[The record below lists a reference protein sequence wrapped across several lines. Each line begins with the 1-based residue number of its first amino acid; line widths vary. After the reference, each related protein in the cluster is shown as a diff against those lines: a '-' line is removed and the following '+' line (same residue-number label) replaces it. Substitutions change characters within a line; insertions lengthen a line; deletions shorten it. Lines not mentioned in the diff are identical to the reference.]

1 MSRLKHILPAVA
13 VGGLLTLTATT
24 PASADGGWW
33 YSRDNPTGAKAY
45 FKEHGDKVT
54 VCDIDKDGY
63 KALVQVM
70 TGNGDLAYQFHDN
83 YDDGKCT
90 SESARSGYDLFED
103 RTYKFRV
110 CIVKIGTR
118 PMDCSSIKSVLNDR

>member
-1 MSRLKHILPAVA
+1 MPRLKHLLPAVA
-13 VGGLLTLTATT
+13 VGSLLTLTATT

-33 YSRDNPTGAKAY
+33 YSSDHPTGAKAY

-70 TGNGDLAYQFHDN
+70 TGTGSLAYQFHDN
-83 YDDGKCT
+83 YDDGRCT
-90 SESARSGYDLFED
+90 SKSARSGYDLFEG

-110 CIVKIGTR
+110 CIVKLGTR
-118 PMDCSSIKSVLNDR
+118 PADCSGIYSVLNDH